1 MWWGLQIDK
10 RNNIS
15 ECLQPRLNDYEVTLA
30 IGEIFSTQGKSY
42 FNAEGENS
50 PCVERCMSM
59 LRGRIFSMSGTVCQY
74 LEGEYSPCPERCV
87 NIWRDNIRRCLE
99 GEYSPCA
106 GRSTSS
112 SSACMYI
119 NHEPDHKSICCSHIH
134 HCCCSCAGSVSGCFS
149 RMRAR
154 RSPRRTRMPHSR
166 SPLSGGSRRDSPRPG
181 CTRYP

>member
-59 LRGRIFSMSGTVCQY
+59 LRGRIFSRNGVSIFGGRMFSMSRTVCQY
-74 LEGEYSPCPERCV
+74 LEG
-87 NIWRDNIRRCLE
+87 
-99 GEYSPCA
+99 
-106 GRSTSS
+106 
-112 SSACMYI
+112 
-119 NHEPDHKSICCSHIH
+119 
-134 HCCCSCAGSVSGCFS
+134 
-149 RMRAR
+149 
-154 RSPRRTRMPHSR
+154 
-166 SPLSGGSRRDSPRPG
+166 
-181 CTRYP
+181 